1 MEDSIDRRVAVV
13 ETGIVNIKHNVAK
26 LEVDMRDM
34 RKSMDQKFDLLD
46 AKLDRKFDSLD
57 VKFASL
63 DAKFDAKFASLDAKF
78 DERFASVDGKFDEIH
93 KELRGLLRFMIAV
106 TISFFTTLIGF
117 GAAILGV
124 VAKGFHWL

>member
-13 ETGIVNIKHNVAK
+13 ETDILNIKNSVAK

-63 DAKFDAKFASLDAKF
+63 DAKFDAKFAS
-78 DERFASVDGKFDEIH
+78 VDGKFDEIH

-124 VAKGFHWL
+124 VAKGSHWL